1 MSPAISSTHLISERH
16 IMKKVLSTIA
26 TVALA
31 AGLTLGIVAP
41 ASAHTGDM
49 NVQAVCNTTTGQYD
63 FTATLTVSRSGD
75 KAGVIA
81 ARVGSEKF
89 DGTPRNDKGMDFVT
103 AIHGDGVYE
112 LPGFSLPGTTT
123 GSGPWVYAF
132 TSFDRPEQKNSFGSD
147 GQLRYQLAG
156 DCVVPMPDPK
166 EPTVRF
172 GEWVEASIEC
182 DATEVVT
189 RRDVFTTSYVYDPES
204 NSYVEGETVTTSEV
218 STRELTAEEVDA
230 NRCVIVPPMPDPEA
244 VVSVTVGVFDCASTT
259 VTDTITT
266 TFVGH
271 VLVDNVWVLNPLPS
285 DKSTTELVV
294 RDLTDEEIA
303 SLDCPVVP
311 PVDPPVTDE
320 EPFVPVQLPTLPAQL
335 AFTGSSPLVPA
346 GIASLLMAVGAFLI
360 RRKARA

>member
-1 MSPAISSTHLISERH
+1 
-16 IMKKVLSTIA
+16 MKKVLSSIA

-31 AGLTLGIVAP
+31 AGLTVGIVAP

-49 NVQAVCNTTTGQYD
+49 NVQAVCNTATGQYD

-132 TSFDRPEQKNSFGSD
+132 TSFERPEQKNSFGSD
-147 GQLRYQLAG
+147 GQLRSKLAG
-156 DCVVPMPDPK
+156 DCVVPLPDPK

-218 STRELTAEEVDA
+218 GSRELTPEEVDA
-230 NRCVIVPPMPDPEA
+230 NRCVIVPPMPDPEE
-244 VVSVTVGVFDCASTT
+244 VVSVTVGVFDCESTT
-259 VTDTITT
+259 VTDTVTT

-271 VLVDNVWVLNPLPS
+271 VLVDNVWVLNPLPT

-294 RDLTDEEIA
+294 RVLTDEEID

-335 AFTGSSPLVPA
+335 AFTGSSPLIPI
-346 GIASLLMAVGAFLI
+346 GIASLLLAVGAFLI
-360 RRKARA
+360 RRKSRA